1 MTNKVQSS
9 TEAGVAQDALRTLL
23 AAGFVP
29 MRLEAYGRA
38 IWPQSTKPSESLRIE
53 LFKRSPMVAKR
64 LEAARRRWAST
75 VEIASEEI
83 FEGL

>member
-29 MRLEAYGRA
+29 MR
-38 IWPQSTKPSESLRIE
+38 
-53 LFKRSPMVAKR
+53 RSAVG
-64 LEAARRRWAST
+64 LAA
-75 VEIASEEI
+75 
-83 FEGL
+83 